1 MIRGIINSP
10 LPIQQRSN
18 ASIFGSI
25 GQFVMVGREFEATRH
40 ESIGEGLREA
50 QALLVLVIFLRDPER
65 EPFKL
70 VQEPMRF
77 SIVLPR
83 HERFIFYT
91 IMVHGNK

>member
-1 MIRGIINSP
+1 MIRGFVNSP

-18 ASIFGSI
+18 ASVFGGI
-25 GQFVMVGREFEATRH
+25 GQFVMVARESEATRQ
-40 ESIGEGLREA
+40 ESIGENLREA

-83 HERFIFYT
+83 HKRFISYT
-91 IMVHGNK
+91 IVVDRNK